1 MTLLELLDAVRD
13 ESLTKTQLEK
23 YRDDLIHV
31 HTKMC
36 WELADIE
43 KEEARFIYRKTDPET
58 PDIKIKREWKATL
71 KGQRQIELNRYLKG
85 VVKEVDS
92 LKSRLYN
99 LF

>member
-13 ESLTKTQLEK
+13 ENLSREQIEK

-31 HTKMC
+31 HTKMQ

-43 KEEARFIYRKTDPET
+43 KEEAKFIYSKPQEI
-58 PDIKIKREWKATL
+58 PDVKHKREWRATE
-71 KGQRQIELNRYLKG
+71 KGQRQIELNRYLKS

-92 LKSRLYN
+92 LKSRIFSLI
-99 LF
+99 